1 MRPNVPN
8 AQARDLSS
16 LTGRVTKAHTP
27 DPASPRE
34 ALQPPRSNASIGS
47 HSSSTGNS
55 SNASIEGKSGNTGI
69 AGSTAITGNN
79 GESTDSAPVVRAERS
94 KLSVY
99 VPTEIADRARSA
111 WRMTG
116 VVPGQEYVSFSAWVS
131 QAIEK
136 AVREAEQELNQ
147 GQPFPPTP
155 VGISP
160 TGPAP
165 RL

>member
-1 MRPNVPN
+1 MRPNVPS
-8 AQARDLSS
+8 AQARDMSA
-16 LTGRVTKAHTP
+16 LTGKVTKANTP

-34 ALQPPRSNASIGS
+34 AIHEASTIGS
-47 HSSSTGNS
+47 QSSNTSDSGNIGITGSTGNS
-55 SNASIEGKSGNTGI
+55 
-69 AGSTAITGNN
+69 
-79 GESTDSAPVVRAERS
+79 GESADGARVARAERS

-99 VPTEIADRARSA
+99 VPTQIADRARSA

-116 VVPGQEYVSFSAWVS
+116 VTPGQEYLSFSAWVA

-136 AVREAEQELNQ
+136 AVLEAEQELNQ

-160 TGPAP
+160 TGPAAG
-165 RL
+165 R

>member
-1 MRPNVPN
+1 MRPNVPS
-8 AQARDLSS
+8 AQARDLTA
-16 LTGRVTKAHTP
+16 LTGRVTKARTP

-34 ALQPPRSNASIGS
+34 ALQPPSSNASIGS
-47 HSSSTGNS
+47 HSSNSGNS
-55 SNASIEGKSGNTGI
+55 DNTSVGGKSGNTGI
-69 AGSTAITGNN
+69 AGSTGITGNS
-79 GESTDSAPVVRAERS
+79 GESAEGAQVVRAERS
-94 KLSVY
+94 KISVY

-116 VVPGQEYVSFSAWVS
+116 VTPGQEYVSFSAWVS

-136 AVREAEQELNQ
+136 AVLEAEQELNQ

>member
-16 LTGRVTKAHTP
+16 LTGRVTKANTP

-34 ALQPPRSNASIGS
+34 AHQPSSSNASIGS
-47 HSSSTGNS
+47 HSSNTGNR
-55 SNASIEGKSGNTGI
+55 GNTSI
-69 AGSTAITGNN
+69 AGSTGITGN
-79 GESTDSAPVVRAERS
+79 STDGAQVARAERS
-94 KLSVY
+94 KISVY

-116 VVPGQEYVSFSAWVS
+116 VVPGQEYLSFSAWVS
-131 QAIEK
+131 QAIER
-136 AVREAEQELNQ
+136 AVLEAEQELNQ
-147 GQPFPPTP
+147 GRPFPPTP

-165 RL
+165 RS